1 MKQPSASSSNYGIKP
16 FLIGWVICLF
26 ALELV
31 GHHFM
36 LNQSK
41 ELYDFPQFYA
51 AGYLVRTHPS
61 HLYDLAQQG
70 SLQHAILPIRAFLPY
85 YHPSYHALLYAPFSL
100 LSYRTAY
107 SAIVV
112 FNMLMVMGA
121 FFVARPIFSS
131 VIPWWQPR
139 PGLML
144 FIFVPL
150 LNAVMLGQDST
161 LSLLLYCLTWRQL
174 QSGKDMSAGF
184 FLALALFKFQIVL
197 PIAMLVAIR
206 QGWRFTSGFLIT
218 ASGIALLC
226 FGIVGAAGTREY
238 VRLLLAGAA
247 VDKSIVAQHVM
258 GLSPSLART
267 NIAGLLYACAGRFR
281 PSHMAFNV
289 LVAICSLAVFA
300 WCARII
306 RHVELKA
313 AFAIAI
319 LCGLLV
325 SYHLLNYDLTLA
337 LLPVAL
343 LAGRTHRYILLGLFG
358 LPIILGRF
366 GTSSFFLLAIPLLAM
381 LIYTIATSSKSALL
395 TTMASQSSPA

>member
-1 MKQPSASSSNYGIKP
+1 
-16 FLIGWVICLF
+16 
-26 ALELV
+26 
-31 GHHFM
+31 M
-36 LNQSK
+36 LNQST

-70 SLQHAILPIRAFLPY
+70 SLQHAILPVRAFLPY

-112 FNMLMVMGA
+112 FNMLLVMAA
-121 FFVARPIFSS
+121 FFVARPIFSF

-139 PGLML
+139 PGLMF

-150 LNAVMLGQDST
+150 LNAVVLGQDST

-174 QSGKDMSAGF
+174 KSGKDMSAGF

-197 PIAMLVAIR
+197 PIAALIAIR
-206 QGWRFTSGFLIT
+206 QGWRFTRGFLIT
-218 ASGIALLC
+218 SLGIALLC

-247 VDKSIVAQHVM
+247 IDKGIVAQHVM

-267 NIAGLLYACAGRFR
+267 NIAGLLYACVGQFLR
-281 PSHMAFNV
+281 SHMGFNV

-300 WCARII
+300 WSARIV
-306 RHVELKA
+306 RHVELKT

-319 LCGLLV
+319 LCGVLV

-343 LAGRTHRYILLGLFG
+343 LAGRVHRYILLAFFG
-358 LPIILGRF
+358 LPIIVSRF
-366 GTSSFFLLAIPLLAM
+366 GTDSFFLLAIPLLAM
-381 LIYTIATSSKSALL
+381 LIYTIETSKKRAEIAPVAVE
-395 TTMASQSSPA
+395 TA